1 MHPEMLSQIIQDR
14 GRDARARA
22 AEQRLARG
30 LFKARRARKHGKT
43 EQYST
48 DQYNVERDSFVVPAI
63 PDYVDGS
70 FREMST
76 AGAGDSSSAGPAAHR
91 AA

>member
-14 GRDARARA
+14 GRDMRARA
-22 AEQRLARG
+22 AEDRLARS
-30 LFKARRARKHGKT
+30 LFKARRARRHAGT
-43 EQYST
+43 EQHST
-48 DQYNVERDSFVVPAI
+48 AQHSTAQDGFVMPMI

-70 FREMST
+70 CRELST
-76 AGAGDSSSAGPAAHR
+76 AGAGDSTEHAAHR